1 MAGSA
6 AARPRDRCSFGL
18 SVHRARRKHR
28 GPCPAGFG
36 ALRSWR
42 MLPARL
48 RRGDGASGRGL
59 ARGFLHQHADLVR
72 QLRALGN
79 PVLHARGVELD
90 VLLVT
95 LRNWVVETQ
104 ALERAAVA
112 LVAVVGGDDVVEGT
126 LLGAA
131 AGQANLDHGSVYS
144 LLEWP
149 EPGSG
154 EPRSIRNPNGFR
166 QLAPETG
173 GKAPAHAAGAHQALH
188 AAHHALEAAAG
199 QLGHHLFH
207 LLVLLE
213 QLVDLR
219 RGGPGALG
227 HAGPARAVQQP

>member
-1 MAGSA
+1 
-6 AARPRDRCSFGL
+6 
-18 SVHRARRKHR
+18 
-28 GPCPAGFG
+28 
-36 ALRSWR
+36 

-59 ARGFLHQHADLVR
+59 ARDFLHQHADLVG

-90 VLLVT
+90 ALLVT
-95 LRNWVVETQ
+95 LGNRVVEAE

-149 EPGSG
+149 GPSRPFMPRIMPFRPPPASLDIIFSICWYCLSSG
-154 EPRSIRNPNGFR
+154 FTAAGVVPEPR
-166 QLAPETG
+166 AT
-173 GKAPAHAAGAHQALH
+173 
-188 AAHHALEAAAG
+188 
-199 QLGHHLFH
+199 
-207 LLVLLE
+207 
-213 QLVDLR
+213 
-219 RGGPGALG
+219 
-227 HAGPARAVQQP
+227 RA